1 MRGRPI
7 LSCANDLLEFD
18 ISMGYAIKLLICCP
32 NLVSGQRAP
41 RKVISLHV
49 ELKARG

>member
-7 LSCANDLLEFD
+7 LSCTNHLLEFY
-18 ISMGYAIKLLICCP
+18 ISMGYAIKLLTCRP
-32 NLVSGQRAP
+32 NLVSGQCAP

-49 ELKARG
+49 ELKA